1 MAINFLNTVNLNR
14 NQLNNA
20 VVQNEPDD
28 PDTGLEEEGQIYF
41 NTQQKQLRI
50 WADGGWGNVGGGI
63 TSVIG
68 TAPISVSTSGQGVTV
83 SHGTQG
89 RTDNLLQESPGYGG
103 TFTVI
108 KSITATAQGHLSVV
122 NTQQVT
128 LPALQDT
135 TYTIGTSRVGSNGA
149 KFTLTPDDGSGN
161 LLELEFQGVEQEVT
175 INRDST
181 VTPNI
186 LNVGLPNTVTTR
198 RLSLTGLSTEDISL
212 SVTKDASISRDLAVG
227 GTGSFV
233 GEVTIPNG
241 TQPTSAVNLTQLQNA
256 LSGNGGFKGAYDAVN
271 NNPALTG
278 NNNVASANGDY
289 YIVSVGGQFF
299 TETVSP
305 GDFIY
310 ANTIIAANTDP
321 GRGVYTLVQ
330 SVSSIAT
337 AGSTDGATTKGNA
350 GFDSENFDV
359 TNTGW
364 VQLRSLR
371 NPYGAS
377 VELDSALSYVSKTS
391 LGGVTIYTVEADDTA
406 VFGTGAQAIK
416 IKAEVI
422 DSSSSFDTVYPQVT
436 RSASGGNI
444 LFSFTGTIT
453 DGDYRVLLTYVGDT
467 DSVV

>member
-310 ANTIIAANTDP
+310 ANTIIAAN
-321 GRGVYTLVQ
+321 
-330 SVSSIAT
+330 
-337 AGSTDGATTKGNA
+337 
-350 GFDSENFDV
+350 
-359 TNTGW
+359 
-364 VQLRSLR
+364 
-371 NPYGAS
+371 
-377 VELDSALSYVSKTS
+377 
-391 LGGVTIYTVEADDTA
+391 
-406 VFGTGAQAIK
+406 
-416 IKAEVI
+416 
-422 DSSSSFDTVYPQVT
+422 
-436 RSASGGNI
+436 
-444 LFSFTGTIT
+444 
-453 DGDYRVLLTYVGDT
+453 
-467 DSVV
+467 

>member
-1 MAINFLNTVNLNR
+1 MAINFLNSIDLNQNELKQAR
-14 NQLNNA
+14 VENRLDNPPNA
-20 VVQNEPDD
+20 V
-28 PDTGLEEEGQIYF
+28 EGQLYF
-41 NTQQKQLRI
+41 NTIDSQLRI
-50 WADGGWGNVGGGI
+50 YAGGDWGDVGGGI
-63 TSVIG
+63 ATVGG
-68 TAPISVSTSGQGVTV
+68 TAPISVGTVGQAVTV
-83 SHGTQG
+83 AHDTQG
-89 RTDNLLQESPGYGG
+89 RTDNLIQESPGYGG

-122 NTQQVT
+122 DTQQVT

-149 KFTLTPDDGSGN
+149 KFTLTPDNGSGD
-161 LLELEFQGVEQEVT
+161 LLELEFQGVDQEVT
-175 INRDST
+175 ITRDNT

-198 RLSLTGLSTEDISL
+198 RLSLTGLSTQDISL

-278 NNNVASANGDY
+278 GSNVASANGDY

-330 SVSSIAT
+330 SVSSIA
-337 AGSTDGATTKGNA
+337 AEGSTDGATTKGNA

-359 TNTGW
+359 SNTGW
-364 VQLRSLR
+364 VQLKTLR
-371 NPYGAS
+371 NPHGAYVS
-377 VELDSALSYVSKTS
+377 LDSAESYVQKSS
-391 LGGVTIYTVEADDTA
+391 VVGGVTSFIVSADNAA
-406 VFGTGAQAIK
+406 VFGTGAQARR
-416 IKAEVI
+416 IKAEIVE
-422 DSSSSFDTVYPQVT
+422 DSSGDTVYADVT
-436 RSASGGNI
+436 RASSGGNI
-444 LFSFTGTIT
+444 TFTFTGNIA
-453 DGDYRVLLTYVGDT
+453 DGDYYVLLTYVGDS
-467 DSVV
+467 SVVIA